1 MELFALGAIIFYIA
15 AIYHCIKALTI
26 EQQVS
31 IRTIFTLGA
40 GATLCHLFWMGFDIV
55 TTAGINLSIV
65 NVAALI
71 SLLISIIMTLS
82 INKFKILPLLPIVY
96 GFSTIVIAIS
106 YLLPTIYISNL
117 SNNTPLVVHIIVILF
132 AYAAFIVASLLALQ
146 MAYLDYQL
154 KHKRPIAM
162 HPALPSLMTIEKQ
175 LIRLLTIG
183 LILLSIAIVTSF
195 VFFEDAFTHTQAH
208 KTILSI
214 LAWFF
219 YAVLLWGHFKQ
230 GWRSNKIAFG
240 TLFGSV
246 LLSLAYFGSRFV
258 KEILLH

>member
-15 AIYHCIKALTI
+15 ATYYCIKALTVT
-26 EQQVS
+26 QQPS
-31 IRTIFTLGA
+31 IRTIFILGA
-40 GATLCHLFWMGFDIV
+40 SATLCHLFWMGFDIV
-55 TTAGINLSIV
+55 TTAGINLSII

-71 SLLISIIMTLS
+71 SLLISMIMTMS
-82 INKFKILPLLPIVY
+82 VNKFKILPLLPIVY
-96 GFSTIVIAIS
+96 GFSIVVIAIS

-117 SNNTPLVVHIIVILF
+117 SHNTPLVIHIVVILF

-175 LIRLLTIG
+175 LIRLLSVG
-183 LILLSIAIVTSF
+183 LVLLSIAILTSF
-195 VFFEDAFTHTQAH
+195 IFFEDAFTHTQAH
-208 KTILSI
+208 KTVLSI
-214 LAWFF
+214 LAWLF
-219 YAVLLWGHFKQ
+219 YSVLLWGHFKQ

-240 TLFGSV
+240 TLFGSI

-258 KEILLH
+258 KEIILK

>member
-258 KEILLH
+258 KEVLLH

>member
-1 MELFALGAIIFYIA
+1 MELFALGAIIFYTA
-15 AIYHCIKALTI
+15 AIYYCVKALTVT
-26 EQQVS
+26 QQPS
-31 IRTIFTLGA
+31 MRTIFTLGV
-40 GATLCHLFWMGFDIV
+40 GATLCHLFWMGFDTV
-55 TTAGINLSIV
+55 TSAGINLSIL
-65 NVAALI
+65 NVATLI

-82 INKFKILPLLPIVY
+82 INKFKILTLLPIVY
-96 GFSTIVIAIS
+96 GFSATVIALS

-117 SNNTPLVVHIIVILF
+117 SHNAPLVNHIIVILF

-175 LIRLLTIG
+175 LIRLLCVG
-183 LILLSIAIVTSF
+183 LALLTVALSTSF
-195 VFFEDAFTHTQAH
+195 FFFDEPFAHSQAH
-208 KTILSI
+208 RTILSI

-240 TLFGSV
+240 TLFGSI

-258 KEILLH
+258 KEILLN